1 MSVESPPNFFL
12 RIFARLWYT
21 SEPIIIASASEEN
34 TGPGS
39 PEAEAGELRR
49 RWRLGLLAELNG
61 DLMTNSLT
69 IGSAPSVRT
78 LAFWCR
84 RKRETY
90 LTIRTAVSAGARLLF
105 TGDQA
110 D

>member
-1 MSVESPPNFFL
+1 MHP
-12 RIFARLWYT
+12 RGGGAR
-21 SEPIIIASASEEN
+21 SA
-34 TGPGS
+34 
-39 PEAEAGELRR
+39 
-49 RWRLGLLAELNG
+49 AELTG

-78 LAFWCR
+78 LALWCR

-90 LTIRTAVSAGARLLF
+90 LTIRTALSAGARLLF